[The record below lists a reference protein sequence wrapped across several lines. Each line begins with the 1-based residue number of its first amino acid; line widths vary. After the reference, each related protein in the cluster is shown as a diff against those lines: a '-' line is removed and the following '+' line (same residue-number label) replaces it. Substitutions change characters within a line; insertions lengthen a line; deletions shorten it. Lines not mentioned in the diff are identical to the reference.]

1 MVKLQNIL
9 CPTDFSE
16 LSVGAVNYAAM
27 LAETFKARLHL
38 LHVVDQAYQY
48 WMATGPEAVPA
59 APAGPT
65 PEELME
71 TATKQMEDFASQY
84 VPEKV
89 QASGEVIS
97 GRPFL
102 EIIRVAKEKKSDLIV
117 IGTHGRGAL
126 RQVLLGSVA
135 EKVVRKAPCPVLS
148 VRDPGHK
155 FIMP

>member
-1 MVKLQNIL
+1 MVRLQNIL

-16 LSVGAVNYAAM
+16 LSVGAINYAVL
-27 LAETFKARLHL
+27 LAGTFGARLHL

-48 WMATGPEAVPA
+48 WMAMGPETLPVGPA
-59 APAGPT
+59 PD
-65 PEELME
+65 ELMK
-71 TATKQMEDFASQY
+71 TASKQMEDFAGLY
-84 VPEKV
+84 VPEKLQV
-89 QASGEVIS
+89 SSEVVS

-126 RQVLLGSVA
+126 QQVLLGSVA

-148 VRDPGHK
+148 VRDPGHE
-155 FIMP
+155 FTMP

>member
-1 MVKLQNIL
+1 MAKVQNIL

-16 LSVGAVNYAAM
+16 LSVGAVNYAVL
-27 LAETFKARLHL
+27 LAETFGAELHL

-48 WMATGPEAVPA
+48 WIAMGPETLPV
-59 APAGPT
+59 GPT
-65 PEELME
+65 PEELT
-71 TATKQMEDFASQY
+71 TAAKKQMDEFADQY

-89 QASGEVIS
+89 RASMEVIS

-102 EIIRVAKEKKSDLIV
+102 EIIRVAKERKSDLIV

-126 RQVLLGSVA
+126 KQRLLGSVA

-148 VRDPGHK
+148 VRDPGHE
-155 FIMP
+155 FTMP

>member
-16 LSVGAVNYAAM
+16 LSVGAINYAVL
-27 LAETFKARLHL
+27 LAEAFAARLHL

-48 WMATGPEAVPA
+48 WMAMGPETFPVGPA
-59 APAGPT
+59 
-65 PEELME
+65 PEELIK

-84 VPEKV
+84 VPEKL
-89 QASGEVIS
+89 QASREIIS

-102 EIIRVAKEKKSDLIV
+102 EIIRVAKEKKCDLIV

-126 RQVLLGSVA
+126 SQVLLGSVA

-155 FIMP
+155 FTMP

>member
-16 LSVGAVNYAAM
+16 LSVGAINYAVL
-27 LAETFKARLHL
+27 LAETFEARLHL

-48 WMATGPEAVPA
+48 WMAMGPETLPIGPA
-59 APAGPT
+59 

-71 TATKQMEDFASQY
+71 TASKQMEDFASLY
-84 VPEKV
+84 VPKKLKV
-89 QASGEVIS
+89 SREVIS

-102 EIIRVAKEKKSDLIV
+102 EIIRIAREKQSDLIV

-126 RQVLLGSVA
+126 KQVLLGSVA
-135 EKVVRKAPCPVLS
+135 EKVVRKSPCPVLS
-148 VRDPGHK
+148 VRDPGHE
-155 FIMP
+155 FTMP

>member
-16 LSVGAVNYAAM
+16 LSVGAINYAVL
-27 LAETFKARLHL
+27 LAEAFASRLHL

-48 WMATGPEAVPA
+48 WMAMGPETV
-59 APAGPT
+59 PAGPM
-65 PEELME
+65 PEELIE
-71 TATKQMEDFASQY
+71 TASKQMEDFASLY
-84 VPEKV
+84 VPEKLQV
-89 QASGEVIS
+89 SSEVVSGP
-97 GRPFL
+97 PFL

-126 RQVLLGSVA
+126 SQVLLGSVA
-135 EKVVRKAPCPVLS
+135 EKVVRKSPCPVLS

-155 FIMP
+155 FTMP

>member
-1 MVKLQNIL
+1 MAKVQKIL

-16 LSVGAVNYAAM
+16 LSVGAVNYAVL
-27 LAETFKARLHL
+27 LAETFGAELHL

-48 WMATGPEAVPA
+48 WMAMGPETI
-59 APAGPT
+59 PAGPM
-65 PEELME
+65 PEELTK
-71 TATKQMEDFASQY
+71 TATKQMEEFAGEY
-84 VPEKV
+84 VPEKLE
-89 QASGEVIS
+89 ASTEVIS

-102 EIIRVAKEKKSDLIV
+102 EIIRIARERKSDLIV

-148 VRDPGHK
+148 VREPGHE

>member
-1 MVKLQNIL
+1 MVKLEKIL

-16 LSVGAVNYAAM
+16 LSVGAVNYAVL
-27 LAETFKARLHL
+27 LAETFGARLHL

-48 WMATGPEAVPA
+48 WMAMGPETV
-59 APAGPT
+59 PAGPT
-65 PEELME
+65 PDELIK
-71 TATKQMEDFASQY
+71 TTTKQMEDFAGQY
-84 VPEKV
+84 VPEKL
-89 QASGEVIS
+89 QASKEVIS

-102 EIIRVAKEKKSDLIV
+102 EIIRVAKERKSDLIV

-148 VRDPGHK
+148 VREPGHE
-155 FIMP
+155 FTMP

>member
-1 MVKLQNIL
+1 MAKLENIL

-16 LSVGAVNYAAM
+16 LSVGAVNYAVL
-27 LAETFKARLHL
+27 LAQTFAARLHL

-48 WMATGPEAVPA
+48 WMAMGPETV
-59 APAGPT
+59 PAGPT
-65 PEELME
+65 PEELIK
-71 TATKQMEDFASQY
+71 TATKQMEDFAGQY
-84 VPEKV
+84 VPEKL
-89 QASGEVIS
+89 QASREVIN

-102 EIIRVAKEKKSDLIV
+102 EIIRVAKERKSDLIV

-148 VRDPGHK
+148 VREPGHE
-155 FIMP
+155 FTMP